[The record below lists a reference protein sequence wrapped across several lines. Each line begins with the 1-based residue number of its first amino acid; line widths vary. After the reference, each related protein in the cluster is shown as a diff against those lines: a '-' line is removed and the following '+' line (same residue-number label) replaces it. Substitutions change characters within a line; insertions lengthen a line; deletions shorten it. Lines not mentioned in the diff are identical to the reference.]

1 MVQLWP
7 NGSLEV
13 GRPKSSVRLAPSRV
27 RKNRRVLLATSTTI
41 CEALVAVA
49 AAGAAV
55 VVALLLLLPSHLVLP
70 LGDLLSEGSEAMPFD
85 VLFAKDI
92 GRLRRTRISARA
104 TSPQASHELIGAV
117 RFFGNEAS
125 ASEQFAPPLAA
136 SFLLVVVI
144 VVVVV
149 VLDLVV
155 VAVVV
160 SGFPNEPVVCSRSS
174 DSRETVR

>member
-1 MVQLWP
+1 MMVQLWP

-13 GRPKSSVRLAPSRV
+13 GRPKSRVRLAPSRV

-41 CEALVAVA
+41 CEALVAA
-49 AAGAAV
+49 GAGAAV
-55 VVALLLLLPSHLVLP
+55 VVALLLLLPSHVVLP
-70 LGDLLSEGSEAMPFD
+70 LGDHLSEGSEAMPFD

-125 ASEQFAPPLAA
+125 ASEQFVPPLAA
-136 SFLLVVVI
+136 SFLLAVVI
-144 VVVVV
+144 VVFV

-160 SGFPNEPVVCSRSS
+160 SGVPNEPVVCSRSS